1 MEINQKKLDFIKT
14 LPTEMIKPLIIVTG
28 DDGLIHASNGVEV
41 LNNGSIIA
49 GDGFGYE
56 WDGERH
62 VKFPH
67 HGGVKIGKDVVFHG
81 NACVDRAS
89 IGGEFTEIGD
99 GTRIDNLVHIAH
111 NVKIGK
117 HCLIIAGAVIGGSA
131 VIGDRV
137 YVGMGALIKNKVKI
151 GDDAVIGM
159 GAVVLKD
166 VPAGWTVIGNP
177 AKRLEK

>member
-14 LPTEMIKPLIIVTG
+14 LPPGYTSPKIVKGEYTINEAIINERG
-28 DDGLIHASNGVEV
+28 SGV
-41 LNNGSIIA
+41 IIG
-49 GDGFGYE
+49 GDGFGWE
-56 WDGERH
+56 WDGERQ
-62 VKFPH
+62 VEFPH
-67 HGGVKIGKDVVFHG
+67 HGGVKLGKDVAVG
-81 NACVDRAS
+81 CNTCIDRAS
-89 IGGEFTEIGD
+89 LAGEFTEIGD
-99 GTRIDNLVHIAH
+99 GTKIDNLVHIAH

-137 YVGMGALIKNKVKI
+137 YVGMGALIKNKVHI

-166 VPAGWTVIGNP
+166 VPAGWTVVGNP

>member
-1 MEINQKKLDFIKT
+1 MEINQNKLDFINT
-14 LPTEMIKPLIIVTG
+14 LPTDYEEPVIHYVV
-28 DDGLIHASNGVEV
+28 DGCEVSHKGVYTENKV
-41 LNNGSIIA
+41 VVGAN
-49 GDGFGYE
+49 GFGDV
-56 WDGERH
+56 WDGEKH
-62 VKFPH
+62 VEFPH
-67 HGGVKIGKDVVFHG
+67 RGDVRIGDDVRLGCFV
-81 NACVDRAS
+81 CIDRAS
-89 IGGEFTEIGD
+89 LAGEFTEIGD
-99 GTRIDNLVHIAH
+99 GTKIDNLVHIAH

-166 VPAGWTVIGNP
+166 VPAGETWVGNP
-177 AKRLEK
+177 AKKLR